1 MAKDGSGKE
10 EPESLADR
18 IWLDVPYAEKDL
30 AKAAGAKW
38 DTTAKRWY
46 APESGMVNLE
56 PWIRGS
62 DPAPKSR
69 FVQVAGKVWLDVP
82 FEDKEA
88 AKAAGARWDSKAKS
102 WYAPRPGIPAL
113 ERWVPGPPLAELPPV
128 LSGENREFGSKL
140 YIDLVPSSCWYTNV
154 RSCVP
159 KREWDRIRRMVY
171 KRANYEC
178 EICGAAPAMDNKRDE
193 RVVLEAHERWSYD
206 DWTGVQKLER
216 LICLCRNCHTAS
228 HFGLA
233 TIHGKDKEA
242 AAHLRKVNGWS
253 AEEFE
258 GHKNSAGAKWA
269 SRSRRTWKLDLSILE
284 NAEIELRDP
293 PENSERHAIA
303 AKQLAEDNP
312 GQRILDIEADMI
324 PKEFRVQL

>member
-10 EPESLADR
+10 ESGSLADR

-46 APESGMVNLE
+46 APESGMVDLE

-82 FEDKEA
+82 FGDEEA
-88 AKAAGARWDSKAKS
+88 AKAAGARWDAKAKC
-102 WYAPRPGIPAL
+102 WYAPRPGIAAL
-113 ERWVPGPPLAELPPV
+113 ERWVSGPPLAELPPV
-128 LSGENREFGSKL
+128 LSGENREFGAEL

-171 KRANYEC
+171 KRAEYEC
-178 EICGAAPAMDNKRDE
+178 EICAAAPAMDNRRDD
-193 RVVLEAHERWSYD
+193 RVVLEAHERWSYNE
-206 DWTGVQKLER
+206 WTGVQKLER
-216 LICLCRNCHTAS
+216 LICLCRACHTAS

-233 TIHGKDKEA
+233 TLNGKAAEA
-242 AAHLRKVNGWS
+242 EAHMRKVNHWS
-253 AEEFE
+253 PQQFE
-258 GHKNSAGAKWA
+258 DHKVAAGNQWMN
-269 SRSRRTWKLDLSILE
+269 RSKRNWTLDLSILE
-284 NAEIELRDP
+284 NAGIELHKP
-293 PENSERHAIA
+293 PETSERAVIA
-303 AKQLAEDNP
+303 AKRLAEDNP
-312 GQRILDIEADMI
+312 EQRIIDIEADLI
-324 PKEFRVQL
+324 PKEFRVQF